1 MWKYNRILITN
12 MIYSIWCKLMAYVKM
27 HSYMKAY
34 ISYKVNKTTIYYA
47 YINVLDL
54 SCVGRS
60 VGKTIIM
67 PITVKPRRRKEITFA
82 STCAII
88 VWSSRVSCSPT
99 SNVLPPNV
107 GCRYMVVAF
116 SNKSRDFGANPGVFF
131 GVCDTACRL
140 LD

>member
-1 MWKYNRILITN
+1 
-12 MIYSIWCKLMAYVKM
+12 MAYVKM

-67 PITVKPRRRKEITFA
+67 PITVKPRRRKEIHMRDNSLEYPVPRPQTFWLRTLA
-82 STCAII
+82 
-88 VWSSRVSCSPT
+88 VD
-99 SNVLPPNV
+99 
-107 GCRYMVVAF
+107 MVVAF

-131 GVCDTACRL
+131 WSVRYSLTTSGLNCPCTSRGQCFSCK
-140 LD
+140 

>member
-34 ISYKVNKTTIYYA
+34 ISYKVNKTTFYYA
-47 YINVLDL
+47 YIHVYALDL
-54 SCVGRS
+54 SCVGRTQVCTGLS
-60 VGKTIIM
+60 VGNTIIM

-99 SNVLPPNV
+99 LNVLAPNV
-107 GCRYMVVAF
+107 GCRYG
-116 SNKSRDFGANPGVFF
+116 S
-131 GVCDTACRL
+131 RL
-140 LD
+140 LQQVEIFWR

>member
-1 MWKYNRILITN
+1 
-12 MIYSIWCKLMAYVKM
+12 MAYVKM

-67 PITVKPRRRKEITFA
+67 PITVKPRRRKEIHMRDN
-82 STCAII
+82 S
-88 VWSSRVSCSPT
+88 
-99 SNVLPPNV
+99 L
-107 GCRYMVVAF
+107 VVPSILF
-116 SNKSRDFGANPGVFF
+116 PDLKRFGSE
-131 GVCDTACRL
+131 RWL
-140 LD
+140 SIW